1 MIDAASL
8 RIEPPDFL
16 CEAALTEVLAALPQ
30 ARIVGGAVRD
40 ALAGMAVA
48 DVDLATPQQ
57 PPAVKQALQD
67 AGIRVVT
74 TGIAHGTVTAVI
86 DGRRIEITTLRR
98 DVKADGR
105 RATVAFTDDWR
116 VDAARRDF
124 TINAMS
130 MTADGT
136 VFDYF
141 DGVRDLSGGIVRF
154 VGDPTQRIA
163 EDYLRILRYFRFY
176 ARYGAVPP
184 EPAVQTALRNAVPG
198 LARLSAE
205 RVWSEIVRILSA
217 PDPTAA
223 VTLMSK
229 LGVLQAV
236 MPEGTDPAQLGR
248 LHDAGA
254 PVDPLL
260 RVAALV
266 TGDLTNFSNRLRL
279 SWAERQRLQ
288 ALGSAPLLGP
298 DAGDDDLRR
307 ALADIDRRTLISRTW
322 LEGTS
327 DPAWARLRQRLSD
340 MARPRFPLRGKDI
353 LALGLTPG
361 ASVGAL
367 MRATRAWWLA
377 GGCRADAQACRAEAT
392 RLLVLRRQNLLP
404 GAVPKP

>member
-1 MIDAASL
+1 MTDVASL

-16 CEAALTEVLAALPQ
+16 RDAALGRVLAALPQ

-74 TGIAHGTVTAVI
+74 TGFAHGTVTAVI
-86 DGRRIEITTLRR
+86 NGRRIEITTLRR
-98 DVKADGR
+98 DVRTDGR
-105 RATVAFTDDWR
+105 RAIVAFTDDWR

-130 MTADGT
+130 MTANGA
-136 VFDYF
+136 VYDYF
-141 DGVRDLSGGIVRF
+141 GGVRDLTAGIVRF
-154 VGDPTQRIA
+154 VGEPAQRIA
-163 EDYLRILRYFRFY
+163 EDYLRILRYFRFF
-176 ARYGAVPP
+176 ARYGSLAP
-184 EPAVQTALRNAVPG
+184 EPVVQAALRNAVPG
-198 LARLSAE
+198 MARLSAE

-223 VTLMSK
+223 VALMAELQV
-229 LGVLQAV
+229 LGAV
-236 MPEGTDPAQLGR
+236 MPEGTDPTR
-248 LHDAGA
+248 LVRLCEAGA

-266 TGDLTNFSNRLRL
+266 TGDLALLANRLRL

-288 ALGSAPLLGP
+288 ALGSAPSLRP
-298 DAGDDDLRR
+298 DGSDDELRR
-307 ALADIDRRTLISRTW
+307 ALADIDRATLINRTW
-322 LEGTS
+322 LDGTS
-327 DPAWARLRQRLSD
+327 EPAWAGLRQRLSD
-340 MARPRFPLRGKDI
+340 MARPRFPLKGKDV

-367 MRATRAWWLA
+367 LRATRAWWLA
-377 GGCRADAQACRAEAT
+377 GGCRADARACRAEAT
-392 RLLVLRRQNLLP
+392 RLLALRRQILLP
-404 GAVPKP
+404 GAAPKP